1 MGLVG
6 TGGGRGPITGRGDAG
21 MGVCGCHTPSALT
34 FPLAKCARSR
44 KSPLMTTETIEPAL
58 IAAAKTAGAEHFI
71 VEHDMPPEP
80 FWPSVEA
87 SLAYLRGLA

>member
-1 MGLVG
+1 MCIRDSDIYWLKTAGQDPKAVIERLDGRVKLVHLKDQAPDGAMADVGSG
-6 TGGGRGPITGRGDAG
+6 TLDIPT
-21 MGVCGCHTPSALT
+21 
-34 FPLAKCARSR
+34 
-44 KSPLMTTETIEPAL
+44 L